1 MKKFKSLVCL
11 LLTATVLM
19 AVFGFAGWAST
30 DELNE
35 IAGIRTPGT
44 NITTTTVTAT
54 TSDGKTETY
63 DIVIDHDFYD
73 IVYNTVTNFMGVTGT
88 RIITNSDASSD
99 TIGDY
104 KYIENIVIPKLLR
117 HHLL

>member
-44 NITTTTVTAT
+44 
-54 TSDGKTETY
+54 
-63 DIVIDHDFYD
+63 
-73 IVYNTVTNFMGVTGT
+73 
-88 RIITNSDASSD
+88 
-99 TIGDY
+99 
-104 KYIENIVIPKLLR
+104 
-117 HHLL
+117 